1 MNWQDEILKGHED
14 DKSIF
19 NTMTTSV
26 IIPNDNASEFE
37 HALTVVMGYEVVST
51 LSDNLS
57 TEFNVKIRNKKER
70 KTVQSLVEQFK
81 I

>member
-1 MNWQDEILKGHED
+1 MTWQDEILKGHEN

-26 IIPNDNASEFE
+26 TIPNDNASEFE
-37 HALTVVMGYEVVST
+37 HALTVVLGYEVVST

-57 TEFNVKIRNKKER
+57 TVFNVKIRSKSDQNSIEILADQYKK
-70 KTVQSLVEQFK
+70 
-81 I
+81 